1 MPNVKLFNG
10 IHPNSLT
17 WDKPMTS
24 AQAMRYW
31 TTYGLIP
38 GELYEAD
45 LRRQRHTISQLQ
57 AAFDDAHDALMQ
69 ARQESYFVR
78 EYLDEAR
85 EWIKTILEE
94 AEASPHTREEWRDGL
109 CRGSI
114 GAVMTKCKVALSELP
129 EGGEVVFIVRQ
140 RLADGEKAVSNS
152 DSPVNSEKQLTD
164 GASDEAGGS
173 RSGLRPRASSLSI
186 GDRPPCVKSGR
197 N

>member
-1 MPNVKLFNG
+1 MPNVKLVNG

-45 LRRQRHTISQLQ
+45 LRRQRHTIAELRG
-57 AAFDDAHDALMQ
+57 ALDIAEECLKQ
-69 ARQESYFVR
+69 ARQESFFVR

-85 EWIKTILEE
+85 DWLKTILEE

-114 GAVMTKCKVALSELP
+114 EAVMTQCKVALSELP
-129 EGGEVVFIVRQ
+129 EGGGVVFIVRQ
-140 RLADGEKAVSNS
+140 RLADGEKAASNS
-152 DSPVNSEKQLTD
+152 DSPVNSENQLTD
-164 GASDEAGGS
+164 GECDK
-173 RSGLRPRASSLSI
+173 
-186 GDRPPCVKSGR
+186 VK
-197 N
+197 

>member
-1 MPNVKLFNG
+1 MHNVKLVNG
-10 IHPNSLT
+10 IHPKSLT

-45 LRRQRHTISQLQ
+45 LRRQRHTIAELQ

-85 EWIKTILEE
+85 DWLKTILEE
-94 AEASPHTREEWRDGL
+94 AEACPHTREEWRDGL

-114 GAVMTKCKVALSELP
+114 EAVMTMCKTALSELP
-129 EGGEVVFIVRQ
+129 QGSEVVFTVRQ
-140 RLADGEKAVSNS
+140 RIADGEKAVSNS
-152 DSPVNSEKQLTD
+152 DSPVNSQNQLTD
-164 GASDEAGGS
+164 
-173 RSGLRPRASSLSI
+173 
-186 GDRPPCVKSGR
+186 
-197 N
+197 

>member
-1 MPNVKLFNG
+1 MPNVKLVNG

-38 GELYEAD
+38 AELYEAD

-57 AAFDDAHDALMQ
+57 AAFDDAYEALMQ

-85 EWIKTILEE
+85 DWIKTILEE
-94 AEASPHTREEWRDGL
+94 AEAAPHTAEEWRDGL

-114 GAVMTKCKVALSELP
+114 GAVMTKCKAALSELP
-129 EGGEVVFIVRQ
+129 QGSEVVFMVRR
-140 RLADGEKAVSNS
+140 RLAAAKESGIEPPTERLTGGD
-152 DSPVNSEKQLTD
+152 QLTAD
-164 GASDEAGGS
+164 TPQAAATQADA
-173 RSGLRPRASSLSI
+173 
-186 GDRPPCVKSGR
+186 KSTETAQ
-197 N
+197 

>member
-1 MPNVKLFNG
+1 MPNVKLVNG

-38 GELYEAD
+38 AELYEAD
-45 LRRQRHTISQLQ
+45 LRRQRHTIAELQ

-85 EWIKTILEE
+85 DWIKTILEE
-94 AEASPHTREEWRDGL
+94 AEAAPHTAEEWRDGL
-109 CRGSI
+109 CRGTI
-114 GAVMTKCKVALSELP
+114 EAVMTKCKAALSELP
-129 EGGEVVFIVRQ
+129 QGSEVVFTVRQ
-140 RLADGEKAVSNS
+140 RLAAAKESGIE
-152 DSPVNSEKQLTD
+152 PPTERLT
-164 GASDEAGGS
+164 G
-173 RSGLRPRASSLSI
+173 
-186 GDRPPCVKSGR
+186 
-197 N
+197 